1 MTRAELPEASIPK
14 SHVGILEN
22 ALLAVVS
29 TIGSKDGL
37 ISTNPIGFDW
47 DGAYV
52 RISTLKSRVKYRNLL
67 SNAQITFCVVD
78 PAMGTRYI
86 EIRGYAE
93 ISEDPESQLAK
104 KVAGRM
110 GGEGWT
116 PDMDG
121 PGAERVIIKIVPTQ
135 VSTPTLYGGQLDQRA
150 AEFAESHA
158 AERRF
163 DEPLVA
169 ESDKPRSF

>member
-1 MTRAELPEASIPK
+1 MTATELPEAPIPE

-22 ALLAVVS
+22 ALLAMVS
-29 TIGSKDGL
+29 TISYRDGL
-37 ISTNPIGFDW
+37 ISTNPVGFDW

-67 SNAQITFCVVD
+67 SNAQITFCAVD

-93 ISEDPESQLAK
+93 ISEDSENELPK
-104 KVAGRM
+104 KITGRM
-110 GGEGWT
+110 GGKSWT
-116 PDMDG
+116 PEMDG

-135 VSTPTLYGGQLDQRA
+135 VSAPTLYGGQLDQRA
-150 AEFAESHA
+150 AKFAESQKSS
-158 AERRF
+158 
-163 DEPLVA
+163 P
-169 ESDKPRSF
+169 S

>member
-1 MTRAELPEASIPK
+1 MTTAKLPEAPIPE

-22 ALLAVVS
+22 ALLAVIS
-29 TIGSKDGL
+29 TISYKDGL
-37 ISTNPIGFDW
+37 ISTNPMGFDW
-47 DGAYV
+47 DGDYV

-67 SNAQITFCVVD
+67 SNAQITFCAVD

-93 ISEDPESQLAK
+93 MSDDPEKGLAK
-104 KVAGRM
+104 KIAG
-110 GGEGWT
+110 GGWT
-116 PDMDG
+116 PEMDG

-150 AEFAESHA
+150 AKFAESQKSSA
-158 AERRF
+158 
-163 DEPLVA
+163 P
-169 ESDKPRSF
+169 